1 MAPAGVARAFPG
13 RRPSSHSLREDAM
26 HSFLRTRS
34 VVTLGLLAVALG
46 ALTPQVA
53 NAKPRPGK
61 GASHGFRLFARS
73 LGALTVNRIYCG
85 LSATGE
91 ICVDSTNSSTIG
103 GGFWPKGTPDQ
114 YVFNSGLQLAG
125 TVDAAAGFAW
135 AGDTTGAF
143 FFDPKGTTQH
153 GEQVS
158 PIYNMSNPEDLA
170 AVSDSSASGEQLAAR
185 VPVGD
190 ASENLFYPLLRG

>member
-1 MAPAGVARAFPG
+1 
-13 RRPSSHSLREDAM
+13 M
-26 HSFLRTRS
+26 HSFSCKRTAVS
-34 VVTLGLLAVALG
+34 LGLLALSLALLAPG
-46 ALTPQVA
+46 TAM
-53 NAKPRPGK
+53 AKPRPGA
-61 GASHGFRLFARS
+61 GAHHGFRLFARS
-73 LGALTVNRIYCG
+73 LGAMTINRVYCG

-125 TVDAAAGFAW
+125 IIDPAAGFAW

-153 GEQVS
+153 GEQVA
-158 PIYNMSNPEDLA
+158 PIYNMTNPEDLT
-170 AVSDSSASGEQLAAR
+170 AVSDSSASGEALAAR
-185 VPVGD
+185 VP
-190 ASENLFYPLLRG
+190 A